1 MAYNEENL
9 AKMPCQPS
17 DLCKDQ
23 FSSSPLT
30 TSSWGACDSPIQ
42 LSFSVGE
49 KKKWKARKDAG
60 TGNWGSKKNAP
71 LGGSKAMR

>member
-49 KKKWKARKDAG
+49 KRSERQERMRVQG
-60 TGNWGSKKNAP
+60 IGVLKKNAP